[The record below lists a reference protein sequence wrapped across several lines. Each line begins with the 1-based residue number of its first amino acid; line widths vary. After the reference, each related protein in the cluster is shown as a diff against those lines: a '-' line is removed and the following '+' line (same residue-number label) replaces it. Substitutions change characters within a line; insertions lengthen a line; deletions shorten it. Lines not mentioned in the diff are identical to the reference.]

1 MLLRYCGPILLCLT
15 AACGPGERPAG
26 EPAAGDEQ
34 AASFGGAL
42 DADSIRAARLQLLRQ
57 IDQSGS
63 YLGFMLADVDSVIRR
78 WPERRADPVRV
89 HLPESRVVGYQ
100 PAHHHAVQDAFRR
113 WERVGTIP
121 VYFEFSDSAR
131 AEVHVRWIRQFEVQR
146 TGQADITWNREGW
159 IQRATLTLATHSP
172 AGWELP
178 EEAVH
183 TVALHEIGHL
193 LGLGHSDHP
202 RDVMYPSTEIHD
214 ITARDRV
221 TARLLYALPTGSL
234 KLPD

>member
-1 MLLRYCGPILLCLT
+1 MLRYGGPILLCLAT
-15 AACGPGERPAG
+15 ACAPGESRGGVPA
-26 EPAAGDEQ
+26 EARDEQ

-42 DADSIRAARLQLLRQ
+42 DPDSIRAARLRLLTH
-57 IDQSGS
+57 IDQSGT

-78 WPERRADPVRV
+78 WPDRLVDPVRV
-89 HLPESRVVGYQ
+89 HLPDGHVAGYQ
-100 PAHHHAVQDAFRR
+100 TGHRRAVEDAFRR

-121 VYFEFSDSAR
+121 VHFVFSDSAR

-159 IQRATLTLATHSP
+159 IQRATLILATHSP

-178 EEAVH
+178 DEAVH
-183 TVALHEIGHL
+183 TVALHEIGHV
-193 LGLGHSDHP
+193 LGLGHSDHA

-214 ITARDRV
+214 ITARDRT

-234 KLPD
+234 KLPE